1 MAKAQLLLV
10 LYLSAF
16 ALFDV
21 SSATRKHV
29 KLYEIK
35 KGDFSVKITNWGAT
49 VVSAILPDSKGNLA
63 DVVLGFDS
71 VSPYYNVSTYF
82 GALVGRVANRIG
94 GGKFVLDGKV
104 YQIFQNEGQNTLHG
118 GHRGFS
124 KVIWTASEH
133 RTGGDYPS
141 ITFTYH
147 SFDGEQ
153 GFPGDVDVSVTY
165 TITGDHELSISMLAK
180 PLNKPTPINLASHT
194 YWNLGGHN
202 SGTILSNTIQIFGSK
217 VTPVDD
223 SLIPTGEIVPV
234 KGTAYDFLKPA
245 SIGSRIGQIKPGY
258 DINYVLDASAVDT
271 LGVRKVSV
279 LRDEKSGRQMELWTN
294 MPGVQFYTS
303 NMLKD
308 VVGKGGHVYGEY
320 DGLCLET
327 QGYPDSVNHPN
338 FPAQIVRPG
347 QVYNHYMRYKFSF

>member
-1 MAKAQLLLV
+1 MAKPLLLLV

-16 ALFDV
+16 AMFDV
-21 SSATRKHV
+21 SAATRKPI

-49 VVSAILPDSKGNLA
+49 VVSVVLPDSKGKLA
-63 DVVLGFDS
+63 DVILGFDS
-71 VSPYYNVSTYF
+71 LSSYYNDTTYF
-82 GALVGRVANRIG
+82 GAIVGRVANRVG
-94 GGKFVLDGKV
+94 GGKFSVDGKV
-104 YQIFQNEGQNTLHG
+104 YHIFQNEGNNTLHG

-124 KVIWTASEH
+124 KVIWTASNQK
-133 RTGGDYPS
+133 GGDIPS
-141 ITFTYH
+141 ITFTYN

-165 TITGDHELSISMLAK
+165 TITADYELSISMLAK

-194 YWNLGGHN
+194 YWNLAGHDN
-202 SGTILSNTIQIFGSK
+202 GDILSNTIQIFGSQ
-217 VTPVDD
+217 VTPVDE

-234 KGTAYDFLKPA
+234 KGTAYDFLEPNT
-245 SIGSRIGQIKPGY
+245 IGSRINHIKPGY
-258 DINYVLDASAVDT
+258 DINFLLDSSTTDT
-271 LGVRKVSV
+271 LAVRKVS
-279 LRDEKSGRQMELWTN
+279 LLKDNKSGRQMELWTN

-303 NMLKD
+303 NKLKD
-308 VVGKGGHVYGEY
+308 VPGKGGYVYGEY
-320 DGLCLET
+320 DGVCLET

-347 QVYNHYMRYKFSF
+347 QIYSHYMHYKFSF